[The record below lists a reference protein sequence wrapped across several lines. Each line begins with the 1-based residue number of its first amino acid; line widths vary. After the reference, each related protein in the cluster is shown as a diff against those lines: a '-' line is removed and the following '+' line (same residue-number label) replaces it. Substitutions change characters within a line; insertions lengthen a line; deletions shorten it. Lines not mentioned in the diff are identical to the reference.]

1 MCWYKLETCPYPH
14 HDPIR
19 ALIFYP
25 TNASKWEQC
34 DKPKPWGRL
43 SCGNLIVQHTDT
55 RQENSHPHITADCKW
70 CSAVLKLVG
79 TKSKEI
85 QQQAHK
91 EIVELEDKF
100 NANPQGGKFK
110 ETIEWLERELTKMR
124 NAAWEL
130 RLAEDTDVVKGAQ

>member
-25 TNASKWEQC
+25 TNASKWEKC

-43 SCGNLIVQHTDT
+43 SCGNLIAQHTDT
-55 RQENSHPHITADCKW
+55 RRENSHPNVTADCQW
-70 CSAVLKLVG
+70 CTAVLKLVA

-85 QQQAHK
+85 QQQASK
-91 EIVELEDKF
+91 EIEELEDKI
-100 NANPQGGKFK
+100 NANPQARKLK
-110 ETIEWLERELTKMR
+110 EKIEALERELISVC
-124 NAAWEL
+124 NEAWEL
-130 RLAEDTDVVKGAQ
+130 RIAEDMEVVKGA